1 MILAFM
7 WTRTEARSQDPLD
20 KPLTKLKQMNKDNLI
35 STEESVNAAIAY
47 LASKDAL
54 HLLAEETGVMGSNV
68 CMWLPKEVSAL
79 VVRNSPRR
87 RK

>member
-1 MILAFM
+1 
-7 WTRTEARSQDPLD
+7 
-20 KPLTKLKQMNKDNLI
+20 MNKDNLI

-54 HLLAEETGVMGSNV
+54 HLLAEETEVIGSNV

-87 RK
+87 HK